1 LRGSFDDFRL
11 RSITGPSALRCAR
24 HLFVEQWTNPSEWAR
39 TAFLRVHKGLC
50 NLVDQFVR
58 RIYHQGMNQQ
68 VTIEEPEMTPEMAR
82 LFEQA
87 ERNMVWL
94 SEHAEELE
102 IFKRYRGRYVAAAG
116 GELFVADT
124 PEEVERLARE
134 KHPDEMPHVR
144 YIFREKRSRIYACQR
159 KMDAL

>member
-1 LRGSFDDFRL
+1 
-11 RSITGPSALRCAR
+11 
-24 HLFVEQWTNPSEWAR
+24 
-39 TAFLRVHKGLC
+39 
-50 NLVDQFVR
+50 
-58 RIYHQGMNQQ
+58 MNQQ
-68 VTIEEPEMTPEMAR
+68 VTIEEHPTTPEMAR

-87 ERNMVWL
+87 ERNMTWL

-102 IFKRYRGRYVAAAG
+102 IFKRHRGRYVAAAG

-124 PEEVERLARE
+124 PEEVERLARA

-144 YIFREKRSRIYACQR
+144 YIFREMRSRIYACQR

>member
-1 LRGSFDDFRL
+1 MS
-11 RSITGPSALRCAR
+11 
-24 HLFVEQWTNPSEWAR
+24 
-39 TAFLRVHKGLC
+39 
-50 NLVDQFVR
+50 
-58 RIYHQGMNQQ
+58 QQ
-68 VTIEEPEMTPEMAR
+68 VIIEEHEMTPEMAR

-102 IFKRYRGRYVAAAG
+102 IFKRHRGRYVAAAG
-116 GELFVADT
+116 GELFVADSG
-124 PEEVERLARE
+124 EEVRRLARE

-159 KMDAL
+159 DLAAAATWAGRVSIVIISLAW